1 MNRIN
6 ATTEFSNRKNQFFK
20 KLKLNDEE
28 FAAELQAAGSASL
41 TDCFEFVFAHN
52 SFGLP
57 CFRLKVKP
65 NKALPSKA
73 LLIARTLFK
82 TCMGSYAL

>member
-1 MNRIN
+1 MNRTKDTN
-6 ATTEFSNRKNQFFK
+6 EFSNRKNQFSR
-20 KLKLNDEE
+20 KLELNDEE
-28 FAAELQAAGSASL
+28 FVAELQANGSASL
-41 TDCFEFVFAHN
+41 NDCFEIVFAHN

-65 NKALPSKA
+65 DKALPSKA
-73 LLIARTLFK
+73 LVIAQTLFK